1 MLVLGGALLL
11 LPVMAGLSPWL
22 ALLPIAL
29 WGCVGWALQVP
40 QNNELLAARERH
52 GDGDLAVALNESAL
66 YLGSALGAAAGG
78 LLLLWAMPGW
88 ALAWS
93 AAGVALLGAVLQL
106 YNVRRLTPLSSPN
119 ALRSR

>member
-1 MLVLGGALLL
+1 
-11 LPVMAGLSPWL
+11 
-22 ALLPIAL
+22 
-29 WGCVGWALQVP
+29 
-40 QNNELLAARERH
+40 
-52 GDGDLAVALNESAL
+52 
-66 YLGSALGAAAGG
+66 
-78 LLLLWAMPGW
+78 MPGW